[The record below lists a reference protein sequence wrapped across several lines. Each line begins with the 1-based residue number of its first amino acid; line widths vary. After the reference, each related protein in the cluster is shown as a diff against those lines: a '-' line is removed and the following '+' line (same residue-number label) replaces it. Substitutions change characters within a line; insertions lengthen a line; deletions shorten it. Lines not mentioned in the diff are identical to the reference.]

1 LNPPT
6 PPSFLLI
13 MANKLDCTLLREFL
27 LGRLSLQAP
36 HIQFTDDFKAGVEQF
51 AQKQSQMVIV
61 DPKCNPKAVCGTIEL
76 ARQHEQTQ
84 TVILDDSVREGVI
97 VEILPYRI
105 SYLTRQM
112 SSYELVACL
121 NEIAT
126 KKNRVFDPAIRDR
139 LRMRNHDWQLV
150 GRDSEPTLAL
160 LTAKERG
167 VLKLIAMG
175 LSIAECGEQLG
186 VTASTV
192 DDHKTN
198 IMRKLD
204 LHKITHLARF
214 AIRHGLVQV

>member
-1 LNPPT
+1 
-6 PPSFLLI
+6 
-13 MANKLDCTLLREFL
+13 MANKLDCALMREFL
-27 LGRLSLQAP
+27 LGRMSLQAP
-36 HIQFTDDFKAGVEQF
+36 HIQSTDDFTAGVDLL
-51 AQKQSQMVIV
+51 AHSRPTVVIV
-61 DPKCNPKAVCGTIEL
+61 DPKNSPRAVCGTIEL
-76 ARQHEQTQ
+76 AKDYEQTQ
-84 TVILDDSVREGVI
+84 FVILDDSVREGVI
-97 VEILPYRI
+97 VEILPSRI

-112 SSYELVACL
+112 SSYELIASL
-121 NEIAT
+121 NEIAG
-126 KKNRVFDPAIRDR
+126 KKTRGFDPAIRDR
-139 LRMRNHDWQLV
+139 LRMRNNVWQLAQNN
-150 GRDSEPTLAL
+150 SEPSLTV

-198 IMRKLD
+198 IMRKLN

>member
-1 LNPPT
+1 
-6 PPSFLLI
+6 
-13 MANKLDCTLLREFL
+13 MANKLDCTLMRGFL
-27 LGRLSLQAP
+27 LGRLNLESSQV
-36 HIQFTDDFKAGVEQF
+36 HFTDDFAAGIEQL
-51 AQKQSQMVIV
+51 AQAPPQFVMI
-61 DPKCNPKAVCGTIEL
+61 DPKSDPRAVVGICEL
-76 ARQHEQTQ
+76 ANDHENTQ
-84 TVILDDSVREGVI
+84 FIFLDDSIREGVI
-97 VEILPYRI
+97 VEILPHRV

-112 SSYELVACL
+112 SSHELVASL
-121 NEIAT
+121 NEIAA
-126 KKNRVFDPAIRDR
+126 KKARIFDPAIRDR
-139 LRMRNHDWQLV
+139 LRQRNSVWQLV
-150 GRDSEPTLAL
+150 HRDSEPSLAL